1 LVVSLNGVVAFYP
14 PSPLHCRK
22 LFFVNDISTDTA
34 NPPAYV
40 ALLPLGPGSADYAG
54 EQLAAQQKALYPEI
68 KTLTFRKPYYN
79 VVNAACTLVIING
92 WRWVEANPIEG
103 RIEAVAVR
111 RWLRLRDDIVMRV
124 RPGTTPGTTVFDI
137 RSKSRFGLLDFG
149 TNAAR
154 VRRFLT
160 AMKDRL
166 R

>member
-1 LVVSLNGVVAFYP
+1 
-14 PSPLHCRK
+14 
-22 LFFVNDISTDTA
+22 VNDISTDTT
-34 NPPAYV
+34 NPPAFV
-40 ALLPLGPGSADYAG
+40 ALLPLRPKYSSPAGYAG
-54 EQLAAQQKALYPEI
+54 KALAAQQKALYPEI

-92 WRWVEANPIEG
+92 WRWVEANPVEG
-103 RIEAVAVR
+103 RIEAIAIR

-124 RPGTTPGTTVFDI
+124 RPGTMPGTTVFDI
-137 RSKSRFGLLDFG
+137 RSKSRIARLDFG

-154 VRRFLT
+154 IRRFLT